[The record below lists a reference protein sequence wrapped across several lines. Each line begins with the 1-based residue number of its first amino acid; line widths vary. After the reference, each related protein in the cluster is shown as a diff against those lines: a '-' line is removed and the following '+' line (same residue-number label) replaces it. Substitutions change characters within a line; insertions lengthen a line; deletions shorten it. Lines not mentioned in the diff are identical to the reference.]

1 MALVN
6 PGIALSVENFKV
18 PNMLGMAAEAE
29 NIQNKQVTRQAAQ
42 QEMQNAQYAQAMK
55 QSRDALSFVRTPE
68 EYIAWSESNYRDPL
82 LGGFLQKM
90 GMTPEK
96 TRSQITTELQKPG
109 GLERLIQ
116 QSAAS
121 TAQLTDIMSG
131 RLNAM
136 AAERKAQAGQAQNA
150 AQQAQIDAIIGRGAS
165 AAAPGAPTA
174 QAFPVAPPVDTGV
187 YEPGTPRAINQMYA
201 QARGGQTPAL
211 NALANPPAGVTADPR
226 MAQLTALREAQ
237 IRGNAR
243 AGKAADIL
251 EAQIKSERALSN
263 EIDPSKRYLNVGG
276 GGGIFDVVE
285 RGIVEGTKSAPKVGT
300 PVPIIGPT
308 GDVILVPPEEAIGKT
323 PGSQAEKIPKDF
335 RRKPDGSLGV
345 IPGSPT
351 DIKNKENAKVGEQ
364 TIDAAIANID
374 KLIGPV
380 GEYKEHP
387 GLRGATGPINVR
399 LPTLSTDTANAEA
412 YIQSLQAK
420 ASLEG
425 LRTIRGQAGAIGQ
438 ITEKEWPRLENLLA
452 TLQASQGTPQFAQSL
467 NEYRSALL
475 DVKNQIRAAS
485 AGGAGAKTGGAT
497 VSVTAPNGRTYTF
510 ANQKAADDFKKAA
523 GIQ

>member
-263 EIDPSKRYLNVGG
+263 EIDPTKRFLNLGEGG
-276 GGGIFDVVE
+276 VFDVIG
-285 RGIVEGTKSAPKVGT
+285 RGVVEGTRREPKPGVPLAVTQPDGT
-300 PVPIIGPT
+300 VTYELPQNV
-308 GDVILVPPEEAIGKT
+308 IGKT
-323 PGSQAEKIPKDF
+323 PAAYGEKIPKDY
-335 RRKPDGSLGV
+335 RRTPDGGLEV

-351 DIKNKENAKVGEQ
+351 AKKEAAASKAAVG
-364 TIDAAIANID
+364 TMDAAIETVD

-380 GEYKEHP
+380 GKYKEHP
-387 GLRGATGPINVR
+387 GLRSATGPIDVR
-399 LPTLSTDTANAEA
+399 TPTFSTNTANAEA
-412 YIQSLQAK
+412 LIGAVQAQ

-425 LRTIRGQAGAIGQ
+425 LRSIRGQAGAIGQ
-438 ITEKEWPRLENLLA
+438 ITEREWPRLESLFFA
-452 TLQASQGTPQFAQSL
+452 LQASQGTEQFAQNL
-467 NEYRSALL
+467 TAWRQKLL
-475 DVKNQIRAAS
+475 DIKNEAIGSVKG
-485 AGGAGAKTGGAT
+485 GGAGGENK
-497 VSVTAPNGRTYTF
+497 SDPL
-510 ANQKAADDFKKAA
+510 
-523 GIQ
+523 GIR